1 MSVAATAERVR
12 VYCRI
17 RPYIAQACPEA
28 DDESSTFVTGTSA
41 SSRRHVCVTPTSV
54 STLTFQ
60 DNDTK
65 EFGFDRC
72 FADDCSQEAVYE
84 AAAKDLVLSVLD
96 GYNATIMAYGQTGS
110 GKTHTMVGT
119 SLDGGHADAGI
130 IPRCLRDL
138 FEQRR
143 QSPVATTT
151 KGMRQKGLG
160 AQLRASYVQV
170 YCERVFDLL
179 LDPTSSCTNSQNA
192 LQIRETDDRG
202 VYIDGVT
209 LRPVSS
215 VQECVALME
224 QGNANRTVATT
235 AMNAHSSR
243 SHAILTIHVTT
254 SVTTDGGAEDGCD
267 VYRSQLNLVDLAGSE
282 RVKKSL
288 VRGVHVNELKA
299 INLSLSALGNC
310 ISALS
315 KQQSHVPYRDSKLT
329 RLLQYS
335 LGGNAKTALVLTV
348 NPDASEASECHAT
361 LQFGQ
366 RAMKVQVMATVNVV
380 PDYKRLV
387 DELQAKLDAQGDRLN
402 EMDMELQ
409 TSKQCQAVLQ
419 NQLEEARLE
428 TSQVKFELQAMAK
441 CKHPLPATP
450 PSDQPHGCGADDD
463 DQQGQPATTTI
474 QEDTTHATAMF
485 EAKVQELVQE
495 HHRELAQLKTRYD
508 QQLVTHKHV
517 ANRANQE
524 WHNVEHEL
532 SAERTAHLA
541 TIAEVRDAKEKLWA
555 TERHTTDRVAELSQ
569 DKKDLEVQVATT
581 FKLVRAAEASEKL
594 LTDKLHALEA
604 GKAQLEASIDTNF
617 VSRAQ
622 VGEME
627 SLYADAIAKLQHRVE
642 SLETSK
648 KTTSAAV
655 PARLLPPVRDH
666 PTAKCAV
673 VVDGLIP
680 KKAVPRIGRVV
691 PAGRR

>member
-1 MSVAATAERVR
+1 MLAKMMSLDNRLHRRYVHLPSDMSVAATAERVR

-84 AAAKDLVLSVLD
+84 AAAKDLVLVRW
-96 GYNATIMAYGQTGS
+96 
-110 GKTHTMVGT
+110 KTHTMVGT

-267 VYRSQLNLVDLAGSE
+267 VYRSQLNLVDLAG
-282 RVKKSL
+282 
-288 VRGVHVNELKA
+288 
-299 INLSLSALGNC
+299 
-310 ISALS
+310 
-315 KQQSHVPYRDSKLT
+315 
-329 RLLQYS
+329 LLQYS

-387 DELQAKLDAQGDRLN
+387 DELQVRQNTLDAVDPPEIRKHAKLDAQGDRLN

-409 TSKQCQAVLQ
+409 TSKQCQAVL
-419 NQLEEARLE
+419 
-428 TSQVKFELQAMAK
+428 
-441 CKHPLPATP
+441 
-450 PSDQPHGCGADDD
+450 
-463 DQQGQPATTTI
+463 
-474 QEDTTHATAMF
+474 
-485 EAKVQELVQE
+485 
-495 HHRELAQLKTRYD
+495 
-508 QQLVTHKHV
+508 
-517 ANRANQE
+517 QE

>member
-1 MSVAATAERVR
+1 
-12 VYCRI
+12 
-17 RPYIAQACPEA
+17 
-28 DDESSTFVTGTSA
+28 
-41 SSRRHVCVTPTSV
+41 
-54 STLTFQ
+54 
-60 DNDTK
+60 
-65 EFGFDRC
+65 
-72 FADDCSQEAVYE
+72 
-84 AAAKDLVLSVLD
+84 
-96 GYNATIMAYGQTGS
+96 
-110 GKTHTMVGT
+110 KTHTMVGT

-138 FEQRR
+138 FEQRK
-143 QSPVATTT
+143 QLPVATTT
-151 KGMRQKGLG
+151 KGMRHKGLD

-179 LDPTSSCTNSQNA
+179 LDPTSSCTNNSQNA

-299 INLSLSALGNC
+299 INLSLSAL
-310 ISALS
+310 
-315 KQQSHVPYRDSKLT
+315 
-329 RLLQYS
+329 
-335 LGGNAKTALVLTV
+335 VLTV

-366 RAMKVQVMATVNVV
+366 RAMKVQVTATVNVV

-387 DELQAKLDAQGDRLN
+387 DELQAKLDAQGDRLI

-409 TSKQCQAVLQ
+409 TSKQCQAVL
-419 NQLEEARLE
+419 
-428 TSQVKFELQAMAK
+428 
-441 CKHPLPATP
+441 
-450 PSDQPHGCGADDD
+450 
-463 DQQGQPATTTI
+463 
-474 QEDTTHATAMF
+474 
-485 EAKVQELVQE
+485 
-495 HHRELAQLKTRYD
+495 
-508 QQLVTHKHV
+508 
-517 ANRANQE
+517 QE

-604 GKAQLEASIDTNF
+604 GKVQLEASIDTNF

-622 VGEME
+622 VSEME
-627 SLYADAIAKLQHRVE
+627 SLYADAIAKLQNRVE

>member
-28 DDESSTFVTGTSA
+28 DDESSTFVTGASA
-41 SSRRHVCVTPTSV
+41 SSRRHVCVQPTSV

-84 AAAKDLVLSVLD
+84 AAAKDLVLVRW
-96 GYNATIMAYGQTGS
+96 
-110 GKTHTMVGT
+110 KTHTMVGT

-179 LDPTSSCTNSQNA
+179 LDPTISCTNNSQNA

-254 SVTTDGGAEDGCD
+254 SVKTDGGPEDGCD
-267 VYRSQLNLVDLAGSE
+267 VYRSQLNLVDLAG
-282 RVKKSL
+282 
-288 VRGVHVNELKA
+288 
-299 INLSLSALGNC
+299 
-310 ISALS
+310 
-315 KQQSHVPYRDSKLT
+315 
-329 RLLQYS
+329 LLQYS

-366 RAMKVQVMATVNVV
+366 RAMKVQVTATVNVV

-387 DELQAKLDAQGDRLN
+387 DELQVRQNTLDAVDPLEIRKHAKLDAQGDRLN

-419 NQLEEARLE
+419 QL
-428 TSQVKFELQAMAK
+428 
-441 CKHPLPATP
+441 H
-450 PSDQPHGCGADDD
+450 
-463 DQQGQPATTTI
+463 
-474 QEDTTHATAMF
+474 
-485 EAKVQELVQE
+485 
-495 HHRELAQLKTRYD
+495 
-508 QQLVTHKHV
+508 THKHV

-622 VGEME
+622 VSEME

>member
-1 MSVAATAERVR
+1 
-12 VYCRI
+12 
-17 RPYIAQACPEA
+17 
-28 DDESSTFVTGTSA
+28 
-41 SSRRHVCVTPTSV
+41 
-54 STLTFQ
+54 
-60 DNDTK
+60 
-65 EFGFDRC
+65 
-72 FADDCSQEAVYE
+72 
-84 AAAKDLVLSVLD
+84 
-96 GYNATIMAYGQTGS
+96 
-110 GKTHTMVGT
+110 
-119 SLDGGHADAGI
+119 
-130 IPRCLRDL
+130 
-138 FEQRR
+138 
-143 QSPVATTT
+143 
-151 KGMRQKGLG
+151 
-160 AQLRASYVQV
+160 
-170 YCERVFDLL
+170 
-179 LDPTSSCTNSQNA
+179 
-192 LQIRETDDRG
+192 
-202 VYIDGVT
+202 
-209 LRPVSS
+209 
-215 VQECVALME
+215 
-224 QGNANRTVATT
+224 
-235 AMNAHSSR
+235 
-243 SHAILTIHVTT
+243 
-254 SVTTDGGAEDGCD
+254 
-267 VYRSQLNLVDLAGSE
+267 
-282 RVKKSL
+282 
-288 VRGVHVNELKA
+288 
-299 INLSLSALGNC
+299 
-310 ISALS
+310 
-315 KQQSHVPYRDSKLT
+315 
-329 RLLQYS
+329 
-335 LGGNAKTALVLTV
+335 
-348 NPDASEASECHAT
+348 
-361 LQFGQ
+361 
-366 RAMKVQVMATVNVV
+366 MKVQVTATVNVV

-387 DELQAKLDAQGDRLN
+387 DELQVRQNTLDAVDPPEIRKHAKLDAQGDRLN

-463 DQQGQPATTTI
+463 DQQGQPATTTT
-474 QEDTTHATAMF
+474 QEDATNATAMF

-508 QQLVTHKHV
+508 QQLHTHKHV

-622 VGEME
+622 VSEME

-673 VVDGLIP
+673 DGLIP